1 MHTFGIENTSML
13 SWTAR
18 IWFISTFILM
28 MIFSLG
34 VSLWLASGAP
44 VVALSS
50 MHYWFAATSVFLI
63 MSGYALAFVLGY
75 WFVTYSMSRWVRVA
89 ASVVLFVLAFLFFI
103 SSMGGHYSG
112 KEISLLV
119 LGAISVVISD
129 RVAEIVGKRAA
140 VRPKPSRG
148 RPQS

>member
-1 MHTFGIENTSML
+1 MYSVGIENTSML
-13 SWTAR
+13 NWPAR
-18 IWFISTFILM
+18 AWFATTFILM
-28 MIFSLG
+28 MILSLG

-44 VVALSS
+44 VVALGS
-50 MHYWFAATSVFLI
+50 MHYWFAAT
-63 MSGYALAFVLGY
+63 
-75 WFVTYSMSRWVRVA
+75 
-89 ASVVLFVLAFLFFI
+89 SVVLFVLAFLFFI